1 MLRAIHTTRQRL
13 TAASAESFCFERDLS
28 FDFQYA
34 TSPRVKADVSSDVVK
49 IGTRLPID
57 YWEVDPAWD
66 GKIFKS
72 AAQAQ
77 RPLRSEEISKEIKI
91 LEPAQVH
98 IKTGRKVC
106 IRLVTI
112 DGKMFQIVKE

>member
-1 MLRAIHTTRQRL
+1 MYSPNAI
-13 TAASAESFCFERDLS
+13 
-28 FDFQYA
+28 
-34 TSPRVKADVSSDVVK
+34 K
-49 IGTRLPID
+49 IDTRLPID

-77 RPLRSEEISKEIKI
+77 RPMRSGEIAKEI
-91 LEPAQVH
+91 Q

-112 DGKMFQIVKE
+112 DGEMFQLNLKSKFYSSAAPRVRHRHPRPYRAAKLLHRSMPFDG